1 MKKDFFVSYTKK
13 NEDWAE
19 WIAWQLEEMGYS
31 VIIQAWDFKAGCNF
45 VEEMQKASTIAERT
59 IAILSTEYMKS
70 GFANAEWQAAFAS
83 DPSGRLRKLITVRI
97 EDFKPKGL
105 LGQIIYIDLVG
116 LSREEA
122 INRLRTEIPFSVSED
137 NRLKPKKEP
146 SFPGQLSETL
156 NKEPMFPNRHERLI
170 SDVTIPSLKRF
181 TDLDKIRFMERS
193 YEEICSGFRVL
204 FEQVR
209 KENSNFHFEMER
221 ASAKKNIFK
230 LFVDQSFKL
239 AIKIWLG
246 SIFGSIEQINF
257 WFGHWIDNYDNSMN
271 EIVSCRVENNDLKL
285 QMTMNMHGNRK
296 AQDVESIIKSIWDY
310 HIVSSLR

>member
-1 MKKDFFVSYTKK
+1 MTP
-13 NEDWAE
+13 
-19 WIAWQLEEMGYS
+19 L
-31 VIIQAWDFKAGCNF
+31 
-45 VEEMQKASTIAERT
+45 
-59 IAILSTEYMKS
+59 
-70 GFANAEWQAAFAS
+70 
-83 DPSGRLRKLITVRI
+83 
-97 EDFKPKGL
+97 
-105 LGQIIYIDLVG
+105 YIDLVG

-221 ASAKKNIFK
+221 VSAKKTIFK

-246 SIFGSIEQINF
+246 SMFGSIEQINF
-257 WFGHWIDNYDNSMN
+257 WFGHWIDNNDNSMN

-285 QMTMNMHGNRK
+285 QMTMNIHGNRE